1 MESSTVETRTQEK
14 DKETTTGGTR
24 KAATVLRVGPVPR
37 IEGHLELEVSLAP
50 SGGAQTV
57 VQAKSSGTMFRGFE
71 QILKGRDP
79 RDATHYTQRICGVCP
94 VSHGMTSALALEQ
107 AFGVDAPPNGRILRN
122 LILGADFLMSHVLH
136 FYHLA
141 APDYIDT
148 TGLLDMSP
156 WAPRPMSADMVKGAT
171 AATLVGHYVD
181 ALAIRRKAHQMGAIF
196 GGKMP
201 CSPVFL
207 PGGVTEAATADKIVQ
222 FRALLTEVRNF
233 VRDVNVPDAYALGGA
248 FHDYFSIGRGSG
260 NLLAYG
266 VFNLTADGNSKLL
279 GRGRLTDGQLST
291 VDPAAIREYVK
302 YSWYNNSNG
311 NRNPTAGET
320 NPNADKAG
328 AYSWIKAPRYQGKVH
343 EVGPLA
349 RMWINGDYRN
359 GISVMDRILARALE
373 AQKIGDAMDEWLNE
387 LVPGQPSYTGKGTPV
402 TGTGIGLSE
411 APRGA
416 VGHWVQISNS
426 VIERYQVISPTSWN
440 ASPRDDSGQAGALEQ
455 ALTGVTVADPNNPVE
470 LLRIVHSFDPCL
482 ACSVHVARADGRR
495 ARLEAVTL

>member
-1 MESSTVETRTQEK
+1 METRTEGVRTEEK
-14 DKETTTGGTR
+14 ERGGAKKTG
-24 KAATVLRVGPVPR
+24 TVLRVGPVPR
-37 IEGHLELEVSLAP
+37 IEGHLDLEVTLET
-50 SGGAQTV
+50 SGGVQTV
-57 VQAKSSGTMFRGFE
+57 SSARSSGTMFRGFE

-94 VSHGMTSALALEQ
+94 VSHGMASVMALE
-107 AFGVDAPPNGRILRN
+107 AAYNVEAPPNGRILRN
-122 LILGADFLMSHVLH
+122 LVLGADYLMSHVLH

-156 WAPRPMSADMVKGAT
+156 WTPRPLSADMITGST
-171 AATLVGHYVD
+171 AATLVGHYVE
-181 ALAIRRKAHQMGAIF
+181 ALAIRRKAHEMGAIF

-207 PGGVTEAATADKIVQ
+207 PGGTTEVATADKIVQ
-222 FRALLTEVRNF
+222 FRALLDQVRTF
-233 VRDVNVPDAYALGGA
+233 VRDVNIPDAYALGGA
-248 FHDYFSIGRGSG
+248 FHDYFSIGRGCG

-266 VFNLTADGNSKLL
+266 VFDLTANGSSKLL
-279 GRGRLTDGQLST
+279 ARGRLTDGTLSS

-302 YSWYNNSNG
+302 YSWYENSNG
-311 NRNPTAGET
+311 NRNPSAGET
-320 NPNADKAG
+320 KPAANKKG
-328 AYSWIKAPRYQGKVH
+328 AYSWIKAPRYQGKAH
-343 EVGPLA
+343 EVGALA

-359 GISVMDRILARALE
+359 GISVMDRIVARAME
-373 AQKIGDAMDEWLNE
+373 AQKIGDAMDGWLDE

-402 TGTGIGLSE
+402 TATGIGLSE

-426 VIERYQVISPTSWN
+426 TIGRYQVVSPTSWN
-440 ASPRDDSGQAGALEQ
+440 ASPRDDSGQAGAIEQ
-455 ALTGVTVADPNNPVE
+455 ALTGVTVADPANPVE

-482 ACSVHVARADGRR
+482 SCSVHVARADGRR